1 MAEKRKVKNPGK
13 LFCRLMAYIF
23 RKYGI
28 ACFLVLVFI
37 VLSVLANTQG
47 TMFMKTLIDSY
58 IIPILNSPDKGIC
71 IGKLCSSDN
80 FFIGS
85 IQFTVADIFHYA
97 GGKEVGILQY
107 DTKGMS

>member
-58 IIPILNSPDKGIC
+58 IIPILNSPDKDFAPAGC
-71 IGKLCSSDN
+71 CHPSCCMLLRCGSFKYLCL
-80 FFIGS
+80 F
-85 IQFTVADIFHYA
+85 
-97 GGKEVGILQY
+97 
-107 DTKGMS
+107 

>member
-47 TMFMKTLIDSY
+47 TMFMKNLIDLY
-58 IIPILNSPDKGIC
+58 IMPLIGQSSPDFGPLLGAI
-71 IGKLCSSDN
+71 LR
-80 FFIGS
+80 
-85 IQFTVADIFHYA
+85 VAGFYLLSLIH
-97 GGKEVGILQY
+97 I
-107 DTKGMS
+107 

>member
-58 IIPILNSPDKGIC
+58 IIPILNSPDKDFAPLAAAILRVAC
-71 IGKLCSSDN
+71 
-80 FFIGS
+80 
-85 IQFTVADIFHYA
+85 FTVWEF
-97 GGKEVGILQY
+97 
-107 DTKGMS
+107 